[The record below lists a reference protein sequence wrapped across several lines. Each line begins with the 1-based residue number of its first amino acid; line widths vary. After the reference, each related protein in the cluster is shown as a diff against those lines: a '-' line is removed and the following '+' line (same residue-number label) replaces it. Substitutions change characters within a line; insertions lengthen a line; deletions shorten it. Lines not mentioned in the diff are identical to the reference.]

1 MLRDVLLRQF
11 LRLLLDNLAQYLAQL
26 FFEPGMEDRI
36 DRRDP
41 TRFQERYS
49 IIVARGARP

>member
-11 LRLLLDNLAQYLAQL
+11 LRRLLDNLAQSLAQL

-36 DRRDP
+36 DRRDHGVVSD
-41 TRFQERYS
+41 FS
-49 IIVARGARP
+49 IP